1 MVVSLASANFWVGGF
16 RLSSSGGSKPW
27 TGQWKWSDN
36 SPFNYYNWYDGAPN
50 NDYDFESNIM
60 VYTADGK
67 WNDDRGSKHQWN
79 RGSNGTRLSLL
90 HVPKSYVCEYKLRYI
105 HL

>member
-27 TGQWKWSDN
+27 TGQWKWSDE
-36 SPFNYYNWYDGAPN
+36 SPFNYYNWSDGEPN
-50 NDYDFESNIM
+50 NVNVVDFNIM
-60 VYTADGK
+60 VYPDGTRKGK
-67 WNDDRGSKHQWN
+67 WNDDMGSTP
-79 RGSNGTRLSLL
+79 R
-90 HVPKSYVCEYKLRYI
+90 PFVCEYKLRYI